1 MTTTEIGTT
10 IHGLDS
16 PVSTEGFDP
25 GVLAT
30 TASDRKSLNEKWN
43 AIVDQPLIDW
53 GLNPS
58 FEDEDGLVSPSREAI
73 ATAATLVRHLRWQK
87 QNAPLPTDVIVDGE
101 GGIVFENRHDP
112 LYQRFEID
120 EQGHIVLLTFLDC
133 VLYSQQIIEIKA
145 NTV

>member
-10 IHGLDS
+10 IHGLDN

-30 TASDRKSLNEKWN
+30 TASDKRSLAEQWN

-58 FEDEDGLVSPSREAI
+58 FEDEDGLVMPTGLAVAKASE
-73 ATAATLVRHLRWQK
+73 LVTILRNRGWS
-87 QNAPLPTDVIVDGE
+87 LPTGVIPDGE
-101 GGIVFENRHDP
+101 GGIAFENKQGSS
-112 LYQRFEID
+112 YQRFEID
-120 EQGHIVLLTFLDC
+120 ENGRIMLLTFRDC
-133 VLYSQQIIEIKA
+133 KLLSQHNIEL
-145 NTV
+145 